1 MKKILLLIFT
11 SIVVLHSNAQK
22 LSYINQH
29 FDSISVSQATYLTTG
44 EKDLAMDIYEPFGD
58 ANKKRPVLVY
68 VHGGGFAG
76 GARDETW
83 IKKACNQIATHG
95 IVVVSMSYSLTM
107 KGTDFGCEV
116 PAEDKITVFN
126 QAGSEVASAVAYLA
140 NHAMKYNIDI
150 SKIVLSG
157 SSAGAEA
164 ALHAAYIEKNKSALP
179 AEVKYAGVISM
190 AGALYT
196 IDDIT
201 AETAIPTQIFHGTC
215 DDLVPY
221 EIAPHH
227 YCKESEAG
235 YITLYGGKAIADKLK
250 SFNKGFYMVTGCNGN
265 HGWNSIPLKKYIP
278 EILDFIQYDVIDGR
292 KRQIHEIVPS
302 SKPCSLNET
311 PEICK

>member
-1 MKKILLLIFT
+1 MKKILLLIFA
-11 SIVVLHSNAQK
+11 SVVFLHSNAQK

-76 GARDETW
+76 GARDEEW
-83 IKKACNQIATHG
+83 IQKVCNQIASHG

-107 KGTDFGCEV
+107 KGRGFGCNI
-116 PAEDKITVFN
+116 PAEDKIAVFD
-126 QAGSEVASAVAYLA
+126 QSGSEVAAAVAYLS
-140 NHAMKYNIDI
+140 NHAMEYKIDI
-150 SKIVLSG
+150 RKIVLSG

-164 ALHAAYIEKNKSALP
+164 VLHAAYIDKNKSALP
-179 AEVKYAGVISM
+179 KEVKYAGVISM

-196 IDDIT
+196 MDDIT
-201 AETAIPTQIFHGTC
+201 AQSAIPTQIFHGTC

-221 EIAPHH
+221 DIASHH
-227 YCKESEAG
+227 YCQEADAG
-235 YITLYGGKAIADKLK
+235 YLKLYGGKAIANKLE
-250 SFNKGFYMVTGCNGN
+250 SLNKGYYMVTGCNGD
-265 HGWNSIPLKKYIP
+265 HGWNSIPLKRYIP
-278 EILDFIQYDVIDGR
+278 DILDFIQYDVIEGR

-302 SKPCSLNET
+302 TRPCTLNEA